1 MHLSDISTLRLL
13 HSVLP
18 VVQDYTWGG
27 LNALEKENKSFSVA
41 GNQTTISRFSIS
53 MDIYGTD
60 YDILVRYARMFG
72 YKLPN

>member
-1 MHLSDISTLRLL
+1 
-13 HSVLP
+13 VLP
-18 VVQDYTWGG
+18 VVQGDTWGG
-27 LNALEKENKSFSVA
+27 LNALEKENKSFALA
-41 GNQTTISRFSIS
+41 GYQTTISRFSIS